1 MKTSKTDE
9 VNKTYWLP
17 TPQNP
22 GDEREHAPIQTC
34 ILNGL
39 QELRKKE
46 QLNPIEHIDSRNQ
59 LQSNSDW
66 TDSTLEPEA
75 KQTVEALLV
84 EFHKFARRRF
94 GIGIN
99 TEFKVQHTHLDNRP
113 AYSGNLSAPINLKD
127 DILVELAL
135 LHKYGIITT
144 LPFTKTLVQYLHKR
158 NQMGNYTYW
167 LTAEK

>member
-9 VNKTYWLP
+9 VNETYWLP

-22 GDEREHAPIQTC
+22 GDEREHAPIQTR

-46 QLNPIEHIDSRNQ
+46 QLNPFEHIDSRNQ
-59 LQSNSDW
+59 FQSNSDW

-84 EFHKFARRRF
+84 EFHDKSL
-94 GIGIN
+94 G
-99 TEFKVQHTHLDNRP
+99 
-113 AYSGNLSAPINLKD
+113 
-127 DILVELAL
+127 
-135 LHKYGIITT
+135 
-144 LPFTKTLVQYLHKR
+144 
-158 NQMGNYTYW
+158 YW
-167 LTAEK
+167 N